1 MVAGT
6 ADPNPRVNSGGL
18 AVLREAG
25 VEVSAPCLEEEARRV
40 NRGFIRVQTLGRP
53 WVTLKAASGLD
64 GRMALTDG
72 DSRWIT
78 GPEARQWAHGM
89 RASHDAILVGVSTVL
104 KDDPELTVRHTEGK
118 SPLRVILDSHL
129 RTPTSARA
137 LRGGCLILTIS
148 QEAERARALQA
159 AGARVVPLPSREGRV
174 DLEVAL
180 AFLAREGVLT
190 LMVEGGP
197 RVLTAL
203 MEGHLADSL
212 SLFVAPRVLG
222 EGIGMGEGFSPASVA
237 ESFNLKDVTSRPVG
251 DILLVEGRFSCSPD
265 L

>member
-1 MVAGT
+1 MFRGWE
-6 ADPNPRVNSGGL
+6 
-18 AVLREAG
+18 VLL
-25 VEVSAPCLEEEARRV
+25 CLRTSV
-40 NRGFIRVQTLGRP
+40 
-53 WVTLKAASGLD
+53 
-64 GRMALTDG
+64 
-72 DSRWIT
+72 
-78 GPEARQWAHGM
+78 
-89 RASHDAILVGVSTVL
+89 TVL
-104 KDDPELTVRHTEGK
+104 YQDIGDNRVF

-212 SLFVAPRVLG
+212 SLCREIGRASCRERV
-222 EGIGMGEGFSPASVA
+222 
-237 ESFNLKDVTSRPVG
+237 
-251 DILLVEGRFSCSPD
+251 
-265 L
+265 